1 VGLTLPKA
9 QAGDL
14 ICVFVGAST
23 PFFVMEMEDEYF
35 RLVGEC
41 YIHGLIDGEAMDDLL
56 AGKLKKQTIIL
67 A

>member
-14 ICVFVGAST
+14 ICVLVGAST
-23 PFFVMEMEDEYF
+23 PFFVIEMEDEYF

-41 YIHGLIDGEAMDDLL
+41 YIHGLIDGEAMDGLL